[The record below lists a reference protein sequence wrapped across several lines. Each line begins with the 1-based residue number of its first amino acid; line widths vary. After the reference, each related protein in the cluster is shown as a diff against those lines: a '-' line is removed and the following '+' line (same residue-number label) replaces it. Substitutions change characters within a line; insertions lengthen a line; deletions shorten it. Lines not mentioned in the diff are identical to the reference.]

1 MCVAGRTRNDT
12 IGHPDISR
20 IGIYGTTGFG
30 CRMEGTRKGM
40 RRRSGME
47 HPATGHRPPGIGSR
61 ASAAARPRG
70 FAASGCLGI
79 GVSRRSGSGGKRVEW
94 AGPGPFLARSEH
106 RVGRCESPAT
116 HGPFALR
123 VVRRM
128 ICLPESAQCRVARRS
143 PGPRPPVPTTRRGSR
158 GELARCSVTPA
169 AAQDGVVRPM
179 RQPGSDVGTRA
190 CGATG

>member
-20 IGIYGTTGFG
+20 MGIYGTTGFG

-47 HPATGHRPPGIGSR
+47 HPATGHRPPATGHWVAGQRGSE
-61 ASAAARPRG
+61 ASRLR
-70 FAASGCLGI
+70 GI

-158 GELARCSVTPA
+158 VELARCSVTPA

-179 RQPGSDVGTRA
+179 RQPGSDVGIRA
-190 CGATG
+190 CAAAG

>member
-20 IGIYGTTGFG
+20 IGIYGP
-30 CRMEGTRKGM
+30 RMREQDGGNAEGDAAAVGHGA
-40 RRRSGME
+40 S
-47 HPATGHRPPGIGSR
+47 GHRPPGIGSR

-158 GELARCSVTPA
+158 VELARCSVTPA